1 MKKLKKVIGVLLIL
15 TTMTGCVKYKNTM
28 TINNDKSMVFEGS
41 YLISDKLLESADST
55 TFFTEENKKALEER
69 GVTVTDKKENGYTG
83 IAVSKKYDNIDKI
96 SNDTGKE
103 VTISDYFK
111 EDFDDSVLFKV
122 EKGFLKNKYT
132 ANFKYD
138 SNVGAGDGGDTS
150 TSQALT
156 ENDKKLAV
164 TDDLT
169 TTTPS
174 TGEDTTTN
182 TPSTG
187 DNTTIPTTPKD
198 NTTTTPDNGTTDPTT
213 PGTTNPDDSKI
224 DPDLMGLAG
233 EMEFSYIVNLPEKA
247 LTNNAT
253 NVSSDGK
260 TLTWSLM
267 QSQMSNI
274 EFSFELKNMTNYYI
288 LYGGIAAAVIIV
300 IIIIITIIK
309 KCKKGK
315 EPVPAQNEPIHADY
329 DPSIAQAVPNPA
341 LVNGNVTPEMPMESA
356 QAPVVNEQQVE
367 AATVAE
373 PVQMQESMSTEVQ
386 PQPTNDMMVNGP
398 IGNNNTEP
406 QAHIIPEVTE
416 EPQVVVQEKQPTF
429 ITPQTAPEEPVVVN
443 EPVQQEIQID
453 RPQTVD
459 MNQNQ

>member
-1 MKKLKKVIGVLLIL
+1 MKNLKKVIGVLLIL

-28 TINNDKSMVFEGS
+28 TINNDKSMIFEGS
-41 YLISDKLLESADST
+41 YLISDKLLETSDST
-55 TFFTEENKKALEER
+55 TFFSEENKKALEER
-69 GVTVTDKKENGYTG
+69 GVKVSEKKENNYTG

-96 SNDTGKE
+96 SNKNGKE

-138 SNVGAGDGGDTS
+138 SNVGPGDSGDTS

-174 TGEDTTTN
+174 TGEEAT

-187 DNTTIPTTPKD
+187 DD
-198 NTTTTPDNGTTDPTT
+198 TTTPDDGTTTPTT
-213 PGTTNPDDSKI
+213 PTTPDTTEPGDSGFDSDI
-224 DPDLMGLAG
+224 MGLAG
-233 EMEFSYIVNLPEKA
+233 EMEFNYVVNLPEKA

-253 NVSSDGK
+253 NVSNDGK

-267 QSQMSNI
+267 QSQISNI

-300 IIIIITIIK
+300 IIIIISLIK
-309 KCKKGK
+309 KGKKGK
-315 EPVPAQNEPIHADY
+315 EVVPAQNEPIHADY

-341 LVNGNVTPEMPMESA
+341 IVNGNVTPEM
-356 QAPVVNEQQVE
+356 QAETVQTSVVSEQPVE
-367 AATVAE
+367 TTTIAE
-373 PVQMQESMSTEVQ
+373 PIQTQESTTAQTQQQE
-386 PQPTNDMMVNGP
+386 TNDMIANGP

-416 EPQVVVQEKQPTF
+416 EPKVVIPEKQPTF
-429 ITPQTAPEEPVVVN
+429 ITPETAPEEPIVVE
-443 EPVQQEIQID
+443 EPVHQEIQID
-453 RPQTVD
+453 RPQTID

>member
-1 MKKLKKVIGVLLIL
+1 MKNLKKVIGVLLIL

-28 TINNDKSMVFEGS
+28 TINNDKSMIFEGS
-41 YLISDKLLESADST
+41 YLISDKLLETSDST
-55 TFFTEENKKALEER
+55 TFFSEENKKALEER
-69 GVTVTDKKENGYTG
+69 GVKVSEKKENNYTG

-96 SNDTGKE
+96 SNENGKE

-138 SNVGAGDGGDTS
+138 SNVGPGDSGDTS

-174 TGEDTTTN
+174 TGEEATT
-182 TPSTG
+182 
-187 DNTTIPTTPKD
+187 PTTP
-198 NTTTTPDNGTTDPTT
+198 TTPDTTE
-213 PGTTNPDDSKI
+213 PGDSGFDSDI
-224 DPDLMGLAG
+224 MGLAG
-233 EMEFSYIVNLPEKA
+233 EMEFNYVVNLPEKA

-253 NVSSDGK
+253 NVSNDGK

-267 QSQMSNI
+267 QSQISNI

-300 IIIIITIIK
+300 IIIIISLIK
-309 KCKKGK
+309 KGKKGK
-315 EPVPAQNEPIHADY
+315 EVVPAQNEPIHADY

-341 LVNGNVTPEMPMESA
+341 IVNGNVTPEMQVETA
-356 QAPVVNEQQVE
+356 QTSVVNEQAVE
-367 AATVAE
+367 TTTIAQPIQT
-373 PVQMQESMSTEVQ
+373 QESTTAQTQQQE
-386 PQPTNDMMVNGP
+386 TNDMIANGP

-416 EPQVVVQEKQPTF
+416 EPKVVIPEKQPTF
-429 ITPQTAPEEPVVVN
+429 ITPETAPEEPIVVE
-443 EPVQQEIQID
+443 EPIHQEIQID
-453 RPQTVD
+453 RPQTID

>member
-1 MKKLKKVIGVLLIL
+1 MKNLKKVIGVLLIL

-28 TINNDKSMVFEGS
+28 TINNDKSMIFEGS
-41 YLISDKLLESADST
+41 YLISDKLLETSDST
-55 TFFTEENKKALEER
+55 TFFSEENKKALEER
-69 GVTVTDKKENGYTG
+69 GVKVSEKKENNYTG

-96 SNDTGKE
+96 SNKNGKE

-111 EDFDDSVLFKV
+111 EDFDDSILFKV

-138 SNVGAGDGGDTS
+138 SNVGTGDGGDTS

-174 TGEDTTTN
+174 TGEEAT

-187 DNTTIPTTPKD
+187 DD
-198 NTTTTPDNGTTDPTT
+198 TTTPDDGTTTPTT
-213 PGTTNPDDSKI
+213 PTTPDTTEPGDSGFDSDI
-224 DPDLMGLAG
+224 MGLAG
-233 EMEFSYIVNLPEKA
+233 EMEFNYVVNLPEKA

-253 NVSSDGK
+253 NVSNDGK

-267 QSQMSNI
+267 QSQISNI

-300 IIIIITIIK
+300 IIIIILLIK
-309 KCKKGK
+309 KGKKGK
-315 EPVPAQNEPIHADY
+315 EVVPAQNEPIHADY

-341 LVNGNVTPEMPMESA
+341 IVNGNVTPEM
-356 QAPVVNEQQVE
+356 QAETVQTSVVSEQPVE
-367 AATVAE
+367 TTTIAE
-373 PVQMQESMSTEVQ
+373 PIQTQESTTAQTQQQE
-386 PQPTNDMMVNGP
+386 TNDMIANGP

-416 EPQVVVQEKQPTF
+416 EPKVVIPEKQPTF
-429 ITPQTAPEEPVVVN
+429 ITPETAPEEPIVVE
-443 EPVQQEIQID
+443 EPIHQEIQID
-453 RPQTVD
+453 RPQTID

>member
-1 MKKLKKVIGVLLIL
+1 MKNLKKVIGVLLIL

-28 TINNDKSMVFEGS
+28 TINNDKSMIFEGS
-41 YLISDKLLESADST
+41 YLISDKLLETSDST
-55 TFFTEENKKALEER
+55 TFFSEENKKALEER
-69 GVTVTDKKENGYTG
+69 GVKVSEKKENNYTG

-96 SNDTGKE
+96 SNENGKE

-138 SNVGAGDGGDTS
+138 SNVGPGDSGDTS

-174 TGEDTTTN
+174 TGEEAT

-187 DNTTIPTTPKD
+187 DD
-198 NTTTTPDNGTTDPTT
+198 TTTPDDGTTTPTT
-213 PGTTNPDDSKI
+213 PTTPDTTEPGDSGFDSDI
-224 DPDLMGLAG
+224 MGLAG
-233 EMEFSYIVNLPEKA
+233 EMEFNYVVNLPEKA

-253 NVSSDGK
+253 NVSNDGK

-267 QSQMSNI
+267 QSQISNI

-300 IIIIITIIK
+300 IIIIISLIK
-309 KCKKGK
+309 KGKKGK
-315 EPVPAQNEPIHADY
+315 EVVPAQNEPIHADY

-341 LVNGNVTPEMPMESA
+341 IVNGNVTPEMQVETA
-356 QAPVVNEQQVE
+356 QTSVVNEQAVE
-367 AATVAE
+367 TTTIAQ
-373 PVQMQESMSTEVQ
+373 PIQSQESTTAQTQQQE
-386 PQPTNDMMVNGP
+386 TNDMIANGP

-416 EPQVVVQEKQPTF
+416 EPKVVIPEKQPTF
-429 ITPQTAPEEPVVVN
+429 ITPETAPEEPIVVE
-443 EPVQQEIQID
+443 EPIHQEIQID
-453 RPQTVD
+453 RPQTID

>member
-1 MKKLKKVIGVLLIL
+1 MKNLKKVIGVLLIL

-28 TINNDKSMVFEGS
+28 TINNDKSMIFEGS
-41 YLISDKLLESADST
+41 YLISDKLLETSDST
-55 TFFTEENKKALEER
+55 TFFSEENKKALEER
-69 GVTVTDKKENGYTG
+69 GVTVGEKKENGYTG
-83 IAVSKKYDNIDKI
+83 ISVSKKYDNIDKI
-96 SNDTGKE
+96 SNKNGKE

-111 EDFDDSVLFKV
+111 EDFDDSILFKV

-138 SNVGAGDGGDTS
+138 SNVGTGDGGDTS

-169 TTTPS
+169 TTTPN
-174 TGEDTTTN
+174 TGEEAT

-187 DNTTIPTTPKD
+187 DD
-198 NTTTTPDNGTTDPTT
+198 TTTPDDGTTTPTT
-213 PGTTNPDDSKI
+213 PTTPDTTEPGDSGFDSDI
-224 DPDLMGLAG
+224 MGLAG
-233 EMEFSYIVNLPEKA
+233 EMEFNYVVNLPEKA

-253 NVSSDGK
+253 NVSNDGK

-267 QSQMSNI
+267 QSQISNI

-288 LYGGIAAAVIIV
+288 LYGGITAAVIIV
-300 IIIIITIIK
+300 IIIIISLIK
-309 KCKKGK
+309 KGKKGK
-315 EPVPAQNEPIHADY
+315 EVVPAQNEPIHADY

-341 LVNGNVTPEMPMESA
+341 IVNGNVTPEM
-356 QAPVVNEQQVE
+356 QAETVQTSVVSEQPVE
-367 AATVAE
+367 TTTIAE
-373 PVQMQESMSTEVQ
+373 PIQTQESTTAQTQQQE
-386 PQPTNDMMVNGP
+386 TNDMIANGP

-416 EPQVVVQEKQPTF
+416 EPKVVIPEKQPTF
-429 ITPQTAPEEPVVVN
+429 ITPETAPEEPIVVE
-443 EPVQQEIQID
+443 EPIHQEIQID
-453 RPQTVD
+453 RPQTID

>member
-1 MKKLKKVIGVLLIL
+1 MKNLKKVIGVLLIL

-41 YLISDKLLESADST
+41 YLISDKLLESADSK

-69 GVTVTDKKENGYTG
+69 GVTVGEKKENGYTG
-83 IAVSKKYDNIDKI
+83 ISVSKKYDNIDKI
-96 SNDTGKE
+96 SNDTGKD

-138 SNVGAGDGGDTS
+138 SNVGPGDSGDTS

-174 TGEDTTTN
+174 TGEEAT

-187 DNTTIPTTPKD
+187 DD
-198 NTTTTPDNGTTDPTT
+198 TTTPDDGTTTPTT
-213 PGTTNPDDSKI
+213 PTTPDTTEPGDSGFDSDI
-224 DPDLMGLAG
+224 MGLAG
-233 EMEFSYIVNLPEKA
+233 EMEFNYVVNLPEKA

-253 NVSSDGK
+253 NVSNDGK

-267 QSQMSNI
+267 QSQISNI

-300 IIIIITIIK
+300 IIIIISLIK
-309 KCKKGK
+309 KGKKGK
-315 EPVPAQNEPIHADY
+315 EVVPAQNEPIHADY

-341 LVNGNVTPEMPMESA
+341 IVNGNVTPEMQVETA
-356 QAPVVNEQQVE
+356 QTSVVNEQAVE
-367 AATVAE
+367 TTTIAQPIQT
-373 PVQMQESMSTEVQ
+373 QESTTAQTQQQE
-386 PQPTNDMMVNGP
+386 TNDMIANGP

-416 EPQVVVQEKQPTF
+416 EPKVVIPEKQPTF
-429 ITPQTAPEEPVVVN
+429 ITPETAPEEPIVVE
-443 EPVQQEIQID
+443 EPIHQEIQID
-453 RPQTVD
+453 RPQTID

>member
-1 MKKLKKVIGVLLIL
+1 MKNLKKVIGVLLIL

-28 TINNDKSMVFEGS
+28 TINNDKSMIFEGS
-41 YLISDKLLESADST
+41 YLISDKLLETSDST
-55 TFFTEENKKALEER
+55 TFFSEENKKALEER
-69 GVTVTDKKENGYTG
+69 GVKVSEKKENNYTG

-96 SNDTGKE
+96 SNKNGKE

-111 EDFDDSVLFKV
+111 EDFDDSILFKV

-138 SNVGAGDGGDTS
+138 SNVGTGDGGDTS

-169 TTTPS
+169 TTTPN
-174 TGEDTTTN
+174 TGEEAT

-187 DNTTIPTTPKD
+187 DE
-198 NTTTTPDNGTTDPTT
+198 TTTPDDGTTTPTT
-213 PGTTNPDDSKI
+213 PTTPDTTEPGDSGFDSDI
-224 DPDLMGLAG
+224 MGLAG
-233 EMEFSYIVNLPEKA
+233 EMEFNYVVNLPEKA

-253 NVSSDGK
+253 NVSNDGK

-267 QSQMSNI
+267 QSQISNI

-288 LYGGIAAAVIIV
+288 LYGGITAAVIIV
-300 IIIIITIIK
+300 IIIIISLIK
-309 KCKKGK
+309 KGKKGK
-315 EPVPAQNEPIHADY
+315 EVVPAQNEPIHADY

-341 LVNGNVTPEMPMESA
+341 IVNGNVTPEM
-356 QAPVVNEQQVE
+356 QAETVQTSVVSEQPVE
-367 AATVAE
+367 TTTIAE
-373 PVQMQESMSTEVQ
+373 PIQTQESTTAQTQQQE
-386 PQPTNDMMVNGP
+386 TNDMIANGP

-416 EPQVVVQEKQPTF
+416 EPKVVIPEKQPTF
-429 ITPQTAPEEPVVVN
+429 ITPETAPEEPIVVE
-443 EPVQQEIQID
+443 EPIHQEIQID
-453 RPQTVD
+453 RPQTID

>member
-1 MKKLKKVIGVLLIL
+1 MKNLKKLIGVLLIL

-28 TINNDKSMVFEGS
+28 TINNDKSMIFEGS
-41 YLISDKLLESADST
+41 YLISDKLLETSDST
-55 TFFTEENKKALEER
+55 TFFSEENKKALEER
-69 GVTVTDKKENGYTG
+69 GVKVSEKKENNYTG

-96 SNDTGKE
+96 SNKNGKE

-111 EDFDDSVLFKV
+111 EDFDDSILFKV

-138 SNVGAGDGGDTS
+138 SNVGTGDGGDTS

-174 TGEDTTTN
+174 TGEEAT

-187 DNTTIPTTPKD
+187 DD
-198 NTTTTPDNGTTDPTT
+198 TTTPDDGTTTPTT
-213 PGTTNPDDSKI
+213 PTTPDTTEPGDSGFDSDI
-224 DPDLMGLAG
+224 MGLAG
-233 EMEFSYIVNLPEKA
+233 EMEFNYVVNLPEKA

-253 NVSSDGK
+253 NVSNDGK

-267 QSQMSNI
+267 QSQISNI

-288 LYGGIAAAVIIV
+288 LYGGITAAVIIV
-300 IIIIITIIK
+300 IIIIISLIK
-309 KCKKGK
+309 KGKKGK
-315 EPVPAQNEPIHADY
+315 EVVPAQNEPIHADY

-341 LVNGNVTPEMPMESA
+341 IVNGNVTPEMQAETVQTSVVSEQPVETTTIA
-356 QAPVVNEQQVE
+356 QPIQ
-367 AATVAE
+367 T
-373 PVQMQESMSTEVQ
+373 QESTTAQTQQQE
-386 PQPTNDMMVNGP
+386 TNDMIANGP

-416 EPQVVVQEKQPTF
+416 EPKVVIPEKQPTF
-429 ITPQTAPEEPVVVN
+429 ITPETAPEEPIVVE
-443 EPVQQEIQID
+443 EPIHQEIQID
-453 RPQTVD
+453 RPQTID

>member
-1 MKKLKKVIGVLLIL
+1 MKNLKKVIGVLLIL

-28 TINNDKSMVFEGS
+28 TINNDKSMIFEGS
-41 YLISDKLLESADST
+41 YLISDKLLETSDST
-55 TFFTEENKKALEER
+55 TFFSEENKKALEER
-69 GVTVTDKKENGYTG
+69 GVKVSEKKENNYTG

-96 SNDTGKE
+96 SNENGKE

-138 SNVGAGDGGDTS
+138 SNVGPGDSGDTS

-174 TGEDTTTN
+174 TGEEAT

-187 DNTTIPTTPKD
+187 DD
-198 NTTTTPDNGTTDPTT
+198 TTTPDDGTTTPTT
-213 PGTTNPDDSKI
+213 PTTPDTTEPGDSGFDSDI
-224 DPDLMGLAG
+224 MGLAG
-233 EMEFSYIVNLPEKA
+233 EMEFNYVVNLPEKA

-253 NVSSDGK
+253 NVSNDGK

-267 QSQMSNI
+267 QSQISNI

-288 LYGGIAAAVIIV
+288 LYGAIAAAVIIV
-300 IIIIITIIK
+300 IIIVILLIK
-309 KCKKGK
+309 KGKKGK
-315 EPVPAQNEPIHADY
+315 EVVPAQNEPIHADY

-341 LVNGNVTPEMPMESA
+341 IVNGNVIPEMPVETT
-356 QAPVVNEQQVE
+356 QASVVNEQPVE
-367 AATVAE
+367 TTTIAQPIQT
-373 PVQMQESMSTEVQ
+373 QESTTAQTQQQE
-386 PQPTNDMMVNGP
+386 TNDMIANGP

-416 EPQVVVQEKQPTF
+416 EPKVVIPEKQPTF
-429 ITPQTAPEEPVVVN
+429 ITPETAPEEPIVVE
-443 EPVQQEIQID
+443 EPIHQEIQID
-453 RPQTVD
+453 RPQTID

>member
-1 MKKLKKVIGVLLIL
+1 MKNLKKVIGVLLIL

-28 TINNDKSMVFEGS
+28 TINNDKSMIFEGS
-41 YLISDKLLESADST
+41 YLISDKLLETSDST
-55 TFFTEENKKALEER
+55 TFFSEENKKALEER
-69 GVTVTDKKENGYTG
+69 GVKVSEKKENNYTG

-96 SNDTGKE
+96 SNENGKE

-138 SNVGAGDGGDTS
+138 SNVGPGDSGDTS

-174 TGEDTTTN
+174 TGEEAT

-187 DNTTIPTTPKD
+187 DD
-198 NTTTTPDNGTTDPTT
+198 TTTPDDGTTTPTT
-213 PGTTNPDDSKI
+213 PTTPDTTEPGDSGFDSDI
-224 DPDLMGLAG
+224 MGLAG
-233 EMEFSYIVNLPEKA
+233 EMEFNYVVNLPEKA

-253 NVSSDGK
+253 NVSNDGK

-267 QSQMSNI
+267 QSQISNI

-300 IIIIITIIK
+300 IIIIISLIK
-309 KCKKGK
+309 KGKKGK
-315 EPVPAQNEPIHADY
+315 EVVPAQNEPIHADY

-341 LVNGNVTPEMPMESA
+341 IVNGNVTPEMQVETA
-356 QAPVVNEQQVE
+356 QTSVVNEQAVE
-367 AATVAE
+367 TTTIAQPIQT
-373 PVQMQESMSTEVQ
+373 QESTTAQTQQQE
-386 PQPTNDMMVNGP
+386 TNDMIANGP

-416 EPQVVVQEKQPTF
+416 EPKVVIPEKQPTF
-429 ITPQTAPEEPVVVN
+429 ITPETAPEEPIVVE
-443 EPVQQEIQID
+443 EPIHQEIQID
-453 RPQTVD
+453 RPQTID

>member
-1 MKKLKKVIGVLLIL
+1 MKNLKKVIGVLLIL

-28 TINNDKSMVFEGS
+28 TINNDKSMIFEGS
-41 YLISDKLLESADST
+41 YLISDKLLETSDST
-55 TFFTEENKKALEER
+55 TFFSEENKKALEER
-69 GVTVTDKKENGYTG
+69 GVKVSEKKENNYTG

-96 SNDTGKE
+96 SNENGKE

-138 SNVGAGDGGDTS
+138 SNVGPGDSGDTS

-174 TGEDTTTN
+174 TGEEAT

-187 DNTTIPTTPKD
+187 DD
-198 NTTTTPDNGTTDPTT
+198 
-213 PGTTNPDDSKI
+213 TTNPDDGTTTPTTPTT
-224 DPDLMGLAG
+224 PDTTEPGDSGFDSDIMGLAG
-233 EMEFSYIVNLPEKA
+233 EMEFNYVVNLPEKA

-253 NVSSDGK
+253 NVSNDGK

-267 QSQMSNI
+267 QSQISNI

-300 IIIIITIIK
+300 IIIIISLIK
-309 KCKKGK
+309 KGKKGK
-315 EPVPAQNEPIHADY
+315 EVVPAQNEPIHADY

-341 LVNGNVTPEMPMESA
+341 IVNGNVTPEMQVETA
-356 QAPVVNEQQVE
+356 QTSVVNEQAVE
-367 AATVAE
+367 TTTIAQPIQT
-373 PVQMQESMSTEVQ
+373 QESTTAQTQQQE
-386 PQPTNDMMVNGP
+386 TNDMIANGP

-416 EPQVVVQEKQPTF
+416 EPKVVIPEKQPTF
-429 ITPQTAPEEPVVVN
+429 ITPETAPEEPIVVE
-443 EPVQQEIQID
+443 EPIHQEIQID
-453 RPQTVD
+453 RPQTID

>member
-1 MKKLKKVIGVLLIL
+1 MKNLKKVIGVLLIL

-28 TINNDKSMVFEGS
+28 TINNDKSMIFEGS
-41 YLISDKLLESADST
+41 YLISDKLLETSDST
-55 TFFTEENKKALEER
+55 TFFSEENKKALEER
-69 GVTVTDKKENGYTG
+69 GVKVSEKKENNYTG

-96 SNDTGKE
+96 SNKNGKE

-111 EDFDDSVLFKV
+111 EDFDDSILFKV

-138 SNVGAGDGGDTS
+138 SNVGTGDGGDTS

-169 TTTPS
+169 TTTPN
-174 TGEDTTTN
+174 TGEEAT

-187 DNTTIPTTPKD
+187 DD
-198 NTTTTPDNGTTDPTT
+198 TTTPDDGTTTPTT
-213 PGTTNPDDSKI
+213 PTTPDTTEPGDSGFDSDI
-224 DPDLMGLAG
+224 MGLAG
-233 EMEFSYIVNLPEKA
+233 EMEFNYVVNLPEKA

-253 NVSSDGK
+253 NVSNDGK

-267 QSQMSNI
+267 QSQISNI

-288 LYGGIAAAVIIV
+288 LYGGIAAALIIV
-300 IIIIITIIK
+300 IIIIISLIK
-309 KCKKGK
+309 KGKKGK
-315 EPVPAQNEPIHADY
+315 EVVPAQNEPIHADY

-341 LVNGNVTPEMPMESA
+341 IVNGNVTPEM
-356 QAPVVNEQQVE
+356 QAETVQTSVVSEQPVE
-367 AATVAE
+367 TTTIAE
-373 PVQMQESMSTEVQ
+373 PIQTQESTTAQTQQQE
-386 PQPTNDMMVNGP
+386 TNDMIANGP

-416 EPQVVVQEKQPTF
+416 EPKVVIPEKQPTF
-429 ITPQTAPEEPVVVN
+429 ITPETAPEEPIVVE
-443 EPVQQEIQID
+443 EPIHQEIQID
-453 RPQTVD
+453 RPQTID

>member
-1 MKKLKKVIGVLLIL
+1 MKSLKKVIAVLLIL

-28 TINNDKSMVFEGS
+28 TINNDKSMIFEGS
-41 YLISDKLLESADST
+41 YLISDKLLETSDST
-55 TFFTEENKKALEER
+55 TFFSEENKKALEER
-69 GVTVTDKKENGYTG
+69 GVKVSEKKENNYTG

-96 SNDTGKE
+96 SNENGKE

-138 SNVGAGDGGDTS
+138 SNVGPGDSGDTS

-174 TGEDTTTN
+174 TGEEAT

-187 DNTTIPTTPKD
+187 DD
-198 NTTTTPDNGTTDPTT
+198 TTTPDDGTTTPTT
-213 PGTTNPDDSKI
+213 PTTPDTTEPGDSGFDSDI
-224 DPDLMGLAG
+224 MGLAG
-233 EMEFSYIVNLPEKA
+233 EMEFNYVVNLPEKA

-253 NVSSDGK
+253 NVSNDGK

-267 QSQMSNI
+267 QSQISNI

-300 IIIIITIIK
+300 IIIIISLIK
-309 KCKKGK
+309 KGKKGK
-315 EPVPAQNEPIHADY
+315 EVVPAQNEPIHADY

-341 LVNGNVTPEMPMESA
+341 IVNGNVTPEMQVETA
-356 QAPVVNEQQVE
+356 QTSVVNEQAVE
-367 AATVAE
+367 TTTIAQPIQT
-373 PVQMQESMSTEVQ
+373 QESTTAQTQQQE
-386 PQPTNDMMVNGP
+386 TNDMIANGP

-416 EPQVVVQEKQPTF
+416 EPKVVIPEKQPTF
-429 ITPQTAPEEPVVVN
+429 ITPETAPEEPIVVE
-443 EPVQQEIQID
+443 EPIHQEIQID
-453 RPQTVD
+453 RPQTID

>member
-1 MKKLKKVIGVLLIL
+1 MKNLKKVIGVLLIL
-15 TTMTGCVKYKNTM
+15 TTMTRCVKYKNTM
-28 TINNDKSMVFEGS
+28 IINNDKSMIFEGS
-41 YLISDKLLESADST
+41 YLISDKLLETSDST
-55 TFFTEENKKALEER
+55 TFFSEENKKALEER
-69 GVTVTDKKENGYTG
+69 GVKVSEKKENNYTG

-96 SNDTGKE
+96 SNKNGKE

-111 EDFDDSVLFKV
+111 EDFDDSILFKV

-138 SNVGAGDGGDTS
+138 SNVGTGDGGDTS

-174 TGEDTTTN
+174 TGEEAT

-187 DNTTIPTTPKD
+187 DD
-198 NTTTTPDNGTTDPTT
+198 TTTPDDGTTTPTT
-213 PGTTNPDDSKI
+213 PTTPDTTEPGDSGFDSDI
-224 DPDLMGLAG
+224 MGLAG
-233 EMEFSYIVNLPEKA
+233 EMEFNYVVNLPEKA

-253 NVSSDGK
+253 NVSNDGK

-267 QSQMSNI
+267 QSQISNI

-288 LYGGIAAAVIIV
+288 LYGGIAAALIIV
-300 IIIIITIIK
+300 IIIIISLIK
-309 KCKKGK
+309 KGKKGK
-315 EPVPAQNEPIHADY
+315 EVVPAQNEPIHADY

-341 LVNGNVTPEMPMESA
+341 IVNGNVTPEM
-356 QAPVVNEQQVE
+356 QAETVQTSVVSEQPVE
-367 AATVAE
+367 TTTIAE
-373 PVQMQESMSTEVQ
+373 PIQTQESTTAQTQQQE
-386 PQPTNDMMVNGP
+386 TNDMIANGP

-416 EPQVVVQEKQPTF
+416 EPKVVIPEKQPTF
-429 ITPQTAPEEPVVVN
+429 ITPETAPEEPIVVE
-443 EPVQQEIQID
+443 EPIHQEIQID
-453 RPQTVD
+453 RPQTID

>member
-1 MKKLKKVIGVLLIL
+1 MKNLKKLIVVLLIL

-28 TINNDKSMVFEGS
+28 TINNDKSMIFEGS
-41 YLISDKLLESADST
+41 YLISDKLLETSDST
-55 TFFTEENKKALEER
+55 TFFSEENKKALEER
-69 GVTVTDKKENGYTG
+69 GVKVSEKKENNYTG

-96 SNDTGKE
+96 SNKNGKE

-111 EDFDDSVLFKV
+111 EDFDDSILFKV

-138 SNVGAGDGGDTS
+138 SNVGTGDGGDTS

-174 TGEDTTTN
+174 TGEEAT

-187 DNTTIPTTPKD
+187 DD
-198 NTTTTPDNGTTDPTT
+198 TTTPDDGTTTPTT
-213 PGTTNPDDSKI
+213 PTTPDTTEPGDSGFDSDI
-224 DPDLMGLAG
+224 MGLAG
-233 EMEFSYIVNLPEKA
+233 EMEFNYVVNLPEKA

-253 NVSSDGK
+253 NVSNDGK

-267 QSQMSNI
+267 QSQISNI

-300 IIIIITIIK
+300 IIIIISLIK
-309 KCKKGK
+309 KGKKGK
-315 EPVPAQNEPIHADY
+315 EVVPAQNEPIHADY

-341 LVNGNVTPEMPMESA
+341 IVNGNVTPEM
-356 QAPVVNEQQVE
+356 QAETVQTSVVSEQPVE
-367 AATVAE
+367 TTTIAE
-373 PVQMQESMSTEVQ
+373 PIQTQESTTAQTQQQE
-386 PQPTNDMMVNGP
+386 TNDMIANGP

-416 EPQVVVQEKQPTF
+416 EPKVVIPEKQPTF
-429 ITPQTAPEEPVVVN
+429 ITPETAPEEPIVVE
-443 EPVQQEIQID
+443 EPIHQEIQID
-453 RPQTVD
+453 RPQTID

>member
-1 MKKLKKVIGVLLIL
+1 MKNLKKVIGVLLIL

-28 TINNDKSMVFEGS
+28 TINNDKSMIFEGS
-41 YLISDKLLESADST
+41 YLISDKLLETSDST
-55 TFFTEENKKALEER
+55 TFFSEENKKALEER
-69 GVTVTDKKENGYTG
+69 GVKVSEKKENNYTG

-96 SNDTGKE
+96 SNENGKE

-138 SNVGAGDGGDTS
+138 SNVGPGDSGDTS

-174 TGEDTTTN
+174 TGEEAT

-187 DNTTIPTTPKD
+187 DD
-198 NTTTTPDNGTTDPTT
+198 TTTPDDGTTPTT
-213 PGTTNPDDSKI
+213 PTTPDTTEPGDSGFDSDI
-224 DPDLMGLAG
+224 MGLAG
-233 EMEFSYIVNLPEKA
+233 EMEFNYVVNLPEKA

-253 NVSSDGK
+253 NVSNDGK

-267 QSQMSNI
+267 KSQISNI

-300 IIIIITIIK
+300 IIIIISLIK
-309 KCKKGK
+309 KGKKGK
-315 EPVPAQNEPIHADY
+315 EVVPAQNEPIHADY

-341 LVNGNVTPEMPMESA
+341 IVNGNVTPEMQVETA
-356 QAPVVNEQQVE
+356 QTSVVNEQAVE
-367 AATVAE
+367 TTTIAQPIQT
-373 PVQMQESMSTEVQ
+373 QESTTAQTQQQE
-386 PQPTNDMMVNGP
+386 TNDMIANGP

-416 EPQVVVQEKQPTF
+416 EPKVVIPEKQPTF
-429 ITPQTAPEEPVVVN
+429 ITPETAPEEPIVVE
-443 EPVQQEIQID
+443 EPIHQEIQID
-453 RPQTVD
+453 RPQTID

>member
-1 MKKLKKVIGVLLIL
+1 MKNLKKVIGVLLIL

-28 TINNDKSMVFEGS
+28 TINNDKSMIFEGS
-41 YLISDKLLESADST
+41 YLISDKLLETSDST
-55 TFFTEENKKALEER
+55 TFFSEENKKALEER
-69 GVTVTDKKENGYTG
+69 GVKVSEKKENNYTG

-96 SNDTGKE
+96 SNENGKE

-138 SNVGAGDGGDTS
+138 SNVGPGDSGDTS

-174 TGEDTTTN
+174 TGEEAT

-187 DNTTIPTTPKD
+187 DD
-198 NTTTTPDNGTTDPTT
+198 TTTPDDGTTTPTT
-213 PGTTNPDDSKI
+213 PTTPDTTEPGDSGFDSDI
-224 DPDLMGLAG
+224 MGLAG
-233 EMEFSYIVNLPEKA
+233 EMEFNYVVNLPEKA

-253 NVSSDGK
+253 NVSNDGK

-267 QSQMSNI
+267 QSQISNI

-300 IIIIITIIK
+300 IIIIISLIK
-309 KCKKGK
+309 KGKKGK
-315 EPVPAQNEPIHADY
+315 EVVPAQNEPIHADY

-341 LVNGNVTPEMPMESA
+341 IVNGNVTPEMQVETA
-356 QAPVVNEQQVE
+356 QTSVVNEQAVE
-367 AATVAE
+367 TTTIAE
-373 PVQMQESMSTEVQ
+373 PIQTQESTTAQTQQQE
-386 PQPTNDMMVNGP
+386 TNDMIANGP

-416 EPQVVVQEKQPTF
+416 EPKVVIPEKQPTF
-429 ITPQTAPEEPVVVN
+429 ITPETAPEEPIVVE
-443 EPVQQEIQID
+443 EPIHQEIQID
-453 RPQTVD
+453 RPQTID

>member
-1 MKKLKKVIGVLLIL
+1 MKNLKKVIGVLLIL

-28 TINNDKSMVFEGS
+28 TINNDKSMIFEGS
-41 YLISDKLLESADST
+41 YLISDKLLETSDST
-55 TFFTEENKKALEER
+55 TFFSEENKKALEER
-69 GVTVTDKKENGYTG
+69 GVKVSEKKENNYTG

-96 SNDTGKE
+96 SNKNGKE

-111 EDFDDSVLFKV
+111 EDFDDSILFKV

-138 SNVGAGDGGDTS
+138 SNVGTGDGGDTS

-174 TGEDTTTN
+174 TGEEAT

-187 DNTTIPTTPKD
+187 DE
-198 NTTTTPDNGTTDPTT
+198 TTTPDDGTTTPTT
-213 PGTTNPDDSKI
+213 PTTPDTTEPGDSGFDSDI
-224 DPDLMGLAG
+224 MGLAG
-233 EMEFSYIVNLPEKA
+233 EMEFNYVVNLPEKA

-253 NVSSDGK
+253 NVSNDGK

-267 QSQMSNI
+267 QSQISNI

-288 LYGGIAAAVIIV
+288 LYGGIAAALIIV
-300 IIIIITIIK
+300 IIIIISLIK
-309 KCKKGK
+309 KGKKGK
-315 EPVPAQNEPIHADY
+315 EVVPAQNEPIHADY

-341 LVNGNVTPEMPMESA
+341 IVNGNVTPEM
-356 QAPVVNEQQVE
+356 QAETVQTSVVSEQPVE
-367 AATVAE
+367 TTTIAE
-373 PVQMQESMSTEVQ
+373 PIQTQESTTAQTQQQE
-386 PQPTNDMMVNGP
+386 TNDMIANGP

-416 EPQVVVQEKQPTF
+416 EPKVVIPEKQPTF
-429 ITPQTAPEEPVVVN
+429 ITPETAPEEPIVVE
-443 EPVQQEIQID
+443 EPIHQEIQID
-453 RPQTVD
+453 RPQTID

>member
-1 MKKLKKVIGVLLIL
+1 MKSLKKVIAVLLIL

-28 TINNDKSMVFEGS
+28 TINNDKSMIFEGS
-41 YLISDKLLESADST
+41 YLISDKLLETSDST
-55 TFFTEENKKALEER
+55 TFFSEENKKALEER
-69 GVTVTDKKENGYTG
+69 GVKVSEKKENNYTG

-96 SNDTGKE
+96 SNENGKE

-138 SNVGAGDGGDTS
+138 SNVGPGDSGDTS

-174 TGEDTTTN
+174 TGEEAT

-187 DNTTIPTTPKD
+187 DD
-198 NTTTTPDNGTTDPTT
+198 TTTPDDGTTTPTT
-213 PGTTNPDDSKI
+213 PTTPDTTEPGDSGFDSDI
-224 DPDLMGLAG
+224 MGLAG
-233 EMEFSYIVNLPEKA
+233 EMEFNYVVNLPEKA

-253 NVSSDGK
+253 NVSNDGK

-267 QSQMSNI
+267 QSQISNI

-300 IIIIITIIK
+300 IIIIISLIK
-309 KCKKGK
+309 KGKKGK
-315 EPVPAQNEPIHADY
+315 EVVPAQNEPIHADY

-341 LVNGNVTPEMPMESA
+341 IVNGNVTPEMQVETS
-356 QAPVVNEQQVE
+356 QTSVVNEQAVE
-367 AATVAE
+367 TTTIAQPIQT
-373 PVQMQESMSTEVQ
+373 QESTTAQTQQQE
-386 PQPTNDMMVNGP
+386 TNDMIANGP

-416 EPQVVVQEKQPTF
+416 EPKVVIPEKQPTF
-429 ITPQTAPEEPVVVN
+429 ITPETAPEEPIVVE
-443 EPVQQEIQID
+443 EPIHQEIQID
-453 RPQTVD
+453 RPQTID

>member
-1 MKKLKKVIGVLLIL
+1 MKNLKKVIGVLLIL

-41 YLISDKLLESADST
+41 YLISDKLLESADSK

-69 GVTVTDKKENGYTG
+69 GVTVGEKKENGYTG
-83 IAVSKKYDNIDKI
+83 ISVSKKYDNIDKI
-96 SNDTGKE
+96 SNDTGKN

-169 TTTPS
+169 TAPS
-174 TGEDTTTN
+174 TGEDTTT
-182 TPSTG
+182 
-187 DNTTIPTTPKD
+187 TTPPND
-198 NTTTTPDNGTTDPTT
+198 DTTTATPNDGTKDPTT
-213 PGTTNPDDSKI
+213 DTDDSGI

-309 KCKKGK
+309 KGKKGK

-356 QAPVVNEQQVE
+356 QAPVVNEQPVE
-367 AATVAE
+367 ASTVAE
-373 PVQMQESMSTEVQ
+373 PVQMQESMATEVQ
-386 PQPTNDMMVNGP
+386 PQPTNDMMANGP

-416 EPQVVVQEKQPTF
+416 EPRVVVQEKQPTF

>member
-1 MKKLKKVIGVLLIL
+1 MKSLKKVIGVLLIL

-28 TINNDKSMVFEGS
+28 TINSDKSMVFEGS
-41 YLISDKLLESADST
+41 YLISDKLLEQSDSK
-55 TFFTEENKKALEER
+55 TFFTDEDKKALEER
-69 GVTVTDKKENGYTG
+69 GVSVEKKQENGYTG
-83 IAVSKKYDNIDKI
+83 ISISKKYDNIDKI

-111 EDFDDSVLFKV
+111 EDFDDSVLFKI
-122 EKGFLKNKYT
+122 EKGFLKNKYI

-156 ENDKKLAV
+156 ENDKKLAI

-169 TTTPS
+169 TTAPS
-174 TGEDTTTN
+174 TGGDT
-182 TPSTG
+182 
-187 DNTTIPTTPKD
+187 
-198 NTTTTPDNGTTDPTT
+198 TTTTPPNDDTTTTTPNDGTKDPTTDP
-213 PGTTNPDDSKI
+213 DDSGI

-300 IIIIITIIK
+300 IIIIISIIK
-309 KCKKGK
+309 KGKKGK
-315 EPVPAQNEPIHADY
+315 DLIPAQNEPIHADY
-329 DPSIAQAVPNPA
+329 EPSIAQAVPNPA
-341 LVNGNVTPEMPMESA
+341 LVNGNVTPQMPIETA
-356 QAPVVNEQQVE
+356 QAPVVNEQPVTPTVTQPVQVE
-367 AATVAE
+367 EPTV
-373 PVQMQESMSTEVQ
+373 EVAQ
-386 PQPTNDMMVNGP
+386 PQVANDMIANGP

-406 QAHIIPEVTE
+406 QAYIIPEVTE
-416 EPQVVVQEKQPTF
+416 EPKVVVQPKQPTF
-429 ITPQTAPEEPVVVN
+429 ITPETMPEEPVVVQ
-443 EPVQQEIQID
+443 EPVYQEIQID

-459 MNQNQ
+459 LNQNQ

>member
-1 MKKLKKVIGVLLIL
+1 MKNLKKVIGVLLIL

-28 TINNDKSMVFEGS
+28 TINNDKSMIFEGS
-41 YLISDKLLESADST
+41 YLISDKLLETSDST
-55 TFFTEENKKALEER
+55 TFFSEENKKALEER
-69 GVTVTDKKENGYTG
+69 GVKVSEKKENNYTG

-96 SNDTGKE
+96 SNKNGKE

-111 EDFDDSVLFKV
+111 EDFDDSILFKV

-138 SNVGAGDGGDTS
+138 SNVGTGDGGDTS

-174 TGEDTTTN
+174 TGEEATT
-182 TPSTG
+182 
-187 DNTTIPTTPKD
+187 PTTP
-198 NTTTTPDNGTTDPTT
+198 TTPDTTE
-213 PGTTNPDDSKI
+213 PGDSGFDSDI
-224 DPDLMGLAG
+224 MGLAG
-233 EMEFSYIVNLPEKA
+233 EMEFNYVVNLPEKA

-253 NVSSDGK
+253 NVSNDGK

-267 QSQMSNI
+267 QSQISNI

-288 LYGGIAAAVIIV
+288 LYGGITAAVIIV
-300 IIIIITIIK
+300 IIIIISLIK
-309 KCKKGK
+309 KGKKGK
-315 EPVPAQNEPIHADY
+315 EVVPAQNEPIHADY

-341 LVNGNVTPEMPMESA
+341 IVNGNVTPEM
-356 QAPVVNEQQVE
+356 QAETVQTSVVSEQPVE
-367 AATVAE
+367 TTTIAE
-373 PVQMQESMSTEVQ
+373 PIQTQESTTAQTQQQE
-386 PQPTNDMMVNGP
+386 TNDMIANGP

-416 EPQVVVQEKQPTF
+416 EPKVVIPEKQPTF
-429 ITPQTAPEEPVVVN
+429 ITPETAPEEPIVVE
-443 EPVQQEIQID
+443 EPIHQEIQID
-453 RPQTVD
+453 RPQTID

>member
-1 MKKLKKVIGVLLIL
+1 MKNLKKVIGVLLIL

-28 TINNDKSMVFEGS
+28 TINNDKSMIFEGS
-41 YLISDKLLESADST
+41 YLISDKLLETSDST
-55 TFFTEENKKALEER
+55 TFFSEENKKALEER
-69 GVTVTDKKENGYTG
+69 GVKVSEKKENNYTG

-96 SNDTGKE
+96 SNENGKE

-138 SNVGAGDGGDTS
+138 SNVGPGDSGDTS

-174 TGEDTTTN
+174 TGEEAT

-187 DNTTIPTTPKD
+187 DD
-198 NTTTTPDNGTTDPTT
+198 TTTPDDGTTTPTT
-213 PGTTNPDDSKI
+213 PTTPDTTEPGDSGFDSDI
-224 DPDLMGLAG
+224 MGLAG
-233 EMEFSYIVNLPEKA
+233 EMEFNYVVNLPEKA

-253 NVSSDGK
+253 NVSNDGK

-267 QSQMSNI
+267 QSQISNI

-300 IIIIITIIK
+300 IIIIISLIK
-309 KCKKGK
+309 KGKKGK
-315 EPVPAQNEPIHADY
+315 EVVPAQNEPIHADY

-341 LVNGNVTPEMPMESA
+341 IVNGNVTPEMQVETA
-356 QAPVVNEQQVE
+356 QTSVVNEQAVE
-367 AATVAE
+367 TTTIAQ
-373 PVQMQESMSTEVQ
+373 PIQMQESTTAQTQQQE
-386 PQPTNDMMVNGP
+386 TNDMIANGP

-416 EPQVVVQEKQPTF
+416 EPKVVIPEKQPTF
-429 ITPQTAPEEPVVVN
+429 ITPETAPEEPIVVE
-443 EPVQQEIQID
+443 EPIHQEIQID
-453 RPQTVD
+453 RPQTID

>member
-1 MKKLKKVIGVLLIL
+1 MKNLKKVIGVLLIL

-28 TINNDKSMVFEGS
+28 TINNDKSMIFEGS
-41 YLISDKLLESADST
+41 YLISDKLLETSDST
-55 TFFTEENKKALEER
+55 TFFSEENKKALEER
-69 GVTVTDKKENGYTG
+69 GVKVSEKKENNYTG

-96 SNDTGKE
+96 SNENGKE

-138 SNVGAGDGGDTS
+138 SNVGPGDSGDTS

-174 TGEDTTTN
+174 TGEEAT

-187 DNTTIPTTPKD
+187 DD
-198 NTTTTPDNGTTDPTT
+198 TTTPDDGTTTPTT
-213 PGTTNPDDSKI
+213 PTTPDTTKPGDSGFDSDI
-224 DPDLMGLAG
+224 MGLAG
-233 EMEFSYIVNLPEKA
+233 EMEFNYVVNLPEKA

-253 NVSSDGK
+253 NVSNDGK

-267 QSQMSNI
+267 QSQISNI

-300 IIIIITIIK
+300 IIIIISLIK
-309 KCKKGK
+309 KGKKGK
-315 EPVPAQNEPIHADY
+315 EVVPAQNEPIHADY

-341 LVNGNVTPEMPMESA
+341 IVNGNVTPEMQVETA
-356 QAPVVNEQQVE
+356 QTSVVNEQ
-367 AATVAE
+367 AAETTTIAQ
-373 PVQMQESMSTEVQ
+373 PIQTQESTTAQTQQQE
-386 PQPTNDMMVNGP
+386 TNDMIANGP

-416 EPQVVVQEKQPTF
+416 EPKVVIPEKQPTF
-429 ITPQTAPEEPVVVN
+429 ITPETAPEEPIVVE
-443 EPVQQEIQID
+443 EPIHQEIQID
-453 RPQTVD
+453 RPQTID

>member
-1 MKKLKKVIGVLLIL
+1 MKNLKKVIGVLLIL

-28 TINNDKSMVFEGS
+28 TINNDKSMIFEGS
-41 YLISDKLLESADST
+41 YLISDKLLETSDST
-55 TFFTEENKKALEER
+55 TFFSEENKKALEER
-69 GVTVTDKKENGYTG
+69 GVKVSEKKENNYTG

-96 SNDTGKE
+96 SNKNGKE

-111 EDFDDSVLFKV
+111 EDFDDSILFKV

-138 SNVGAGDGGDTS
+138 SNVGTGDGGDTS

-174 TGEDTTTN
+174 TGEEAT

-187 DNTTIPTTPKD
+187 DD
-198 NTTTTPDNGTTDPTT
+198 TTTPDDGTTTPTT
-213 PGTTNPDDSKI
+213 PTTPDTTEPGDSGFDSDI
-224 DPDLMGLAG
+224 MGLAG
-233 EMEFSYIVNLPEKA
+233 EMEFNYVVNLPEKA

-253 NVSSDGK
+253 NVSNDGK

-267 QSQMSNI
+267 QSQISNI

-288 LYGGIAAAVIIV
+288 LYGGITAAVIIV
-300 IIIIITIIK
+300 IIIIISLIK
-309 KCKKGK
+309 KGKKGK
-315 EPVPAQNEPIHADY
+315 EVVPAQNEPIHADY

-341 LVNGNVTPEMPMESA
+341 IVNGNVTPEM
-356 QAPVVNEQQVE
+356 QAETVQTSVVSEQPVE
-367 AATVAE
+367 TTTIAE
-373 PVQMQESMSTEVQ
+373 PIQTHESTTAQTQQQE
-386 PQPTNDMMVNGP
+386 TNDMIANGP

-416 EPQVVVQEKQPTF
+416 EPKVVIPEKQPTF
-429 ITPQTAPEEPVVVN
+429 ITPETAPEEPIVVE
-443 EPVQQEIQID
+443 EPIHQEIQID
-453 RPQTVD
+453 RPQTID

>member
-1 MKKLKKVIGVLLIL
+1 MKNLKKVIGVLLIL

-28 TINNDKSMVFEGS
+28 TINNDKSMIFEGS
-41 YLISDKLLESADST
+41 YLISDKLLETSDST
-55 TFFTEENKKALEER
+55 TFFSEENKKALEER
-69 GVTVTDKKENGYTG
+69 GVKVSEKKENNYTG

-96 SNDTGKE
+96 SNENGKE

-138 SNVGAGDGGDTS
+138 SNVGPGDSGDTS

-174 TGEDTTTN
+174 TGEEAT

-187 DNTTIPTTPKD
+187 DD
-198 NTTTTPDNGTTDPTT
+198 TTTPDDGTTTPTT
-213 PGTTNPDDSKI
+213 PTTPDTTEPGDSGFDSDI
-224 DPDLMGLAG
+224 MGLAG
-233 EMEFSYIVNLPEKA
+233 EMEFNYVVNLPEKA

-253 NVSSDGK
+253 NVSNDGK

-267 QSQMSNI
+267 QSQISNI

-300 IIIIITIIK
+300 IIIIISLIK
-309 KCKKGK
+309 KGKKGK
-315 EPVPAQNEPIHADY
+315 EVVPAQNEPIHADY

-341 LVNGNVTPEMPMESA
+341 IVNGNVTPEIQVETA
-356 QAPVVNEQQVE
+356 QTSVVNEQAVE
-367 AATVAE
+367 TTTIAQPIQT
-373 PVQMQESMSTEVQ
+373 QESTTAQTQQQE
-386 PQPTNDMMVNGP
+386 TNDMIANGP

-416 EPQVVVQEKQPTF
+416 EPKVVIPEKQPTF
-429 ITPQTAPEEPVVVN
+429 ITPETAPEEPIVVE
-443 EPVQQEIQID
+443 EPIHQEIQID
-453 RPQTVD
+453 RPQTID

>member
-1 MKKLKKVIGVLLIL
+1 MKNLKKVIGVLLIL

-28 TINNDKSMVFEGS
+28 TINNDKSMIFEGS
-41 YLISDKLLESADST
+41 YLISDKLLETSDST
-55 TFFTEENKKALEER
+55 TFFSEENKKALEER
-69 GVTVTDKKENGYTG
+69 GVKVSEKKENNYTG

-96 SNDTGKE
+96 SNENGKE

-138 SNVGAGDGGDTS
+138 SNVGPGDSGDTS

-174 TGEDTTTN
+174 TGEEAT

-187 DNTTIPTTPKD
+187 DD
-198 NTTTTPDNGTTDPTT
+198 TTTPDDGTTPTT
-213 PGTTNPDDSKI
+213 PTTPDTTEPGDSGFDSDI
-224 DPDLMGLAG
+224 MGLAG
-233 EMEFSYIVNLPEKA
+233 EMEFNYVVNLPEKA

-253 NVSSDGK
+253 NVSNDGK

-267 QSQMSNI
+267 QSQISNI

-300 IIIIITIIK
+300 IIIIISLIK
-309 KCKKGK
+309 KGKKGK
-315 EPVPAQNEPIHADY
+315 EVVPAQNEPIHADY

-341 LVNGNVTPEMPMESA
+341 IVNGNVTPEMQVETA
-356 QAPVVNEQQVE
+356 QTSVVNEQAVE
-367 AATVAE
+367 TTTIAQPIQT
-373 PVQMQESMSTEVQ
+373 QESTTAQTQQQEA
-386 PQPTNDMMVNGP
+386 NDMIANGP

-416 EPQVVVQEKQPTF
+416 EPKVVIPEKQPTF
-429 ITPQTAPEEPVVVN
+429 ITPETAPEEPIVVE
-443 EPVQQEIQID
+443 EPIHQEIQID
-453 RPQTVD
+453 RPQTID

>member
-1 MKKLKKVIGVLLIL
+1 MKNLKKVIGVLLIL

-28 TINNDKSMVFEGS
+28 TINNDKSMIFEGS
-41 YLISDKLLESADST
+41 YLISDKLLETSDST
-55 TFFTEENKKALEER
+55 TFFSEENKKALEER
-69 GVTVTDKKENGYTG
+69 GVKVSEKKENNYTG

-96 SNDTGKE
+96 SNKNGKE

-111 EDFDDSVLFKV
+111 EDFDDSILFKV

-138 SNVGAGDGGDTS
+138 SNVGTGDGGDTS

-174 TGEDTTTN
+174 TGEEATP
-182 TPSTG
+182 PSTG
-187 DNTTIPTTPKD
+187 DD
-198 NTTTTPDNGTTDPTT
+198 TTTPDDGTTTPTT
-213 PGTTNPDDSKI
+213 PTTPDTTEPGDSGFDSDI
-224 DPDLMGLAG
+224 MGLAG
-233 EMEFSYIVNLPEKA
+233 EMEFNYVVNLPEKA

-253 NVSSDGK
+253 NVSNDGK

-267 QSQMSNI
+267 QSQISNI

-288 LYGGIAAAVIIV
+288 LYGGITAAVIIV
-300 IIIIITIIK
+300 IIIIISLIK
-309 KCKKGK
+309 KGKKGK
-315 EPVPAQNEPIHADY
+315 EVVPAQNEPIHADY

-341 LVNGNVTPEMPMESA
+341 IVNGNVTPEM
-356 QAPVVNEQQVE
+356 QAETVQTSVVSEQPVE
-367 AATVAE
+367 TTTIAE
-373 PVQMQESMSTEVQ
+373 PIQTQESTTAQTQQQE
-386 PQPTNDMMVNGP
+386 TNDMIANGP

-416 EPQVVVQEKQPTF
+416 EPKVVIPEKQPTF
-429 ITPQTAPEEPVVVN
+429 ITPETAPEEPIVVE
-443 EPVQQEIQID
+443 EPIHQEIQID
-453 RPQTVD
+453 RPQTID

>member
-1 MKKLKKVIGVLLIL
+1 MKNLKTVIGVLLIL

-28 TINNDKSMVFEGS
+28 TINNDKSMIFEGS
-41 YLISDKLLESADST
+41 YLISDKLLETSDST
-55 TFFTEENKKALEER
+55 TFFSEENKKALEER
-69 GVTVTDKKENGYTG
+69 GVKVSEKKENNYTG

-96 SNDTGKE
+96 SNKNGKE

-138 SNVGAGDGGDTS
+138 SNVGPGDSGDTS

-174 TGEDTTTN
+174 TGEEAT

-187 DNTTIPTTPKD
+187 DD
-198 NTTTTPDNGTTDPTT
+198 TTTPDDGTTTPTT
-213 PGTTNPDDSKI
+213 PTTPDTTEPGDSGFDSDI
-224 DPDLMGLAG
+224 MGLAG
-233 EMEFSYIVNLPEKA
+233 EMEFNYVVNLPEKA

-253 NVSSDGK
+253 NVSNDGK

-267 QSQMSNI
+267 QSQISNI

-300 IIIIITIIK
+300 IIIIISLIK
-309 KCKKGK
+309 KGKKGK
-315 EPVPAQNEPIHADY
+315 EVVPAQNEPIHADY

-341 LVNGNVTPEMPMESA
+341 IVNGNVTPEM
-356 QAPVVNEQQVE
+356 QAETVQTSVVSEQPVE
-367 AATVAE
+367 TTTIAE
-373 PVQMQESMSTEVQ
+373 PIQTQESTTAQTQQQE
-386 PQPTNDMMVNGP
+386 TNDMIANGP

-416 EPQVVVQEKQPTF
+416 EPKVVIPEKQPTF
-429 ITPQTAPEEPVVVN
+429 ITPETAPEEPIVVE
-443 EPVQQEIQID
+443 EPVHQEIQID
-453 RPQTVD
+453 RPQTID

>member
-1 MKKLKKVIGVLLIL
+1 MKNLKKVIGVLLIL

-28 TINNDKSMVFEGS
+28 TINNDKSMIFEGS
-41 YLISDKLLESADST
+41 YLISDKLLETSDST
-55 TFFTEENKKALEER
+55 TFFSEENKKALEER
-69 GVTVTDKKENGYTG
+69 GVKVSEKKENNYTG

-96 SNDTGKE
+96 SNENGKE

-138 SNVGAGDGGDTS
+138 SNVGPGDSGDTS

-174 TGEDTTTN
+174 TGEKAT

-187 DNTTIPTTPKD
+187 DD
-198 NTTTTPDNGTTDPTT
+198 TTTPDDGTTTPTT
-213 PGTTNPDDSKI
+213 PTTPDTTEPGDSGFDSDI
-224 DPDLMGLAG
+224 MGLAG
-233 EMEFSYIVNLPEKA
+233 EMEFNYVVNLPEKA

-253 NVSSDGK
+253 NVSNDGK

-267 QSQMSNI
+267 QSQISNI

-300 IIIIITIIK
+300 IIIIISLIK
-309 KCKKGK
+309 KGKKGK
-315 EPVPAQNEPIHADY
+315 EVVPAQNEPIHADY

-341 LVNGNVTPEMPMESA
+341 IVNGNVTPEMQVETA
-356 QAPVVNEQQVE
+356 QTSVVNEQAVE
-367 AATVAE
+367 TTTIAQPIQT
-373 PVQMQESMSTEVQ
+373 QESTTAQTQQQE
-386 PQPTNDMMVNGP
+386 TNDMIANGP

-416 EPQVVVQEKQPTF
+416 EPKVVIPEKQPTF
-429 ITPQTAPEEPVVVN
+429 ITPETAPEEPIVVE
-443 EPVQQEIQID
+443 EPIHQEIQID
-453 RPQTVD
+453 RPQTID

>member
-1 MKKLKKVIGVLLIL
+1 MKNLKKVIGVLLIL

-28 TINNDKSMVFEGS
+28 TINNDKSMIFEGS
-41 YLISDKLLESADST
+41 YLISDKLLETSDST
-55 TFFTEENKKALEER
+55 TFFSEENKKALEER
-69 GVTVTDKKENGYTG
+69 GVKVSEKKENNYTG

-96 SNDTGKE
+96 SNENGKE

-138 SNVGAGDGGDTS
+138 SNVGPGDSGDTS

-174 TGEDTTTN
+174 TGEEAT

-187 DNTTIPTTPKD
+187 DD
-198 NTTTTPDNGTTDPTT
+198 
-213 PGTTNPDDSKI
+213 TTNPDDGTTTPTTPTT
-224 DPDLMGLAG
+224 PDTTKPGDSGFDSDIMGLAG
-233 EMEFSYIVNLPEKA
+233 EMEFNYVVNLPEKA

-253 NVSSDGK
+253 NVSNDGK

-267 QSQMSNI
+267 QSQISNI

-300 IIIIITIIK
+300 IIIIISLIK
-309 KCKKGK
+309 KGKKGK
-315 EPVPAQNEPIHADY
+315 EVVPAQNEPIHADY

-341 LVNGNVTPEMPMESA
+341 IVNGNVTPEMQVETA
-356 QAPVVNEQQVE
+356 QTSVVNEQAVE
-367 AATVAE
+367 TTTIAQPIQT
-373 PVQMQESMSTEVQ
+373 QESTTAQTQQQE
-386 PQPTNDMMVNGP
+386 TNDMIANGP

-416 EPQVVVQEKQPTF
+416 EPKVVIPEKQPTF
-429 ITPQTAPEEPVVVN
+429 ITPETAPEEPIVVE
-443 EPVQQEIQID
+443 EPIHQEIQID
-453 RPQTVD
+453 RPQTID

>member
-1 MKKLKKVIGVLLIL
+1 MKNLKKVIGVLLIL

-69 GVTVTDKKENGYTG
+69 GVTVADKKENGYTG
-83 IAVSKKYDNIDKI
+83 ISVSKKYDNIDKI

-156 ENDKKLAV
+156 ENDNKLAV

-174 TGEDTTTN
+174 TGEDTTT
-182 TPSTG
+182 PSTG
-187 DNTTIPTTPKD
+187 DDTTTPTTPND
-198 NTTTTPDNGTTDPTT
+198 DTTTTTPDDGTTDPTT
-213 PGTTNPDDSKI
+213 DPDDSGI
-224 DPDLMGLAG
+224 DSDIMGLAG

-309 KCKKGK
+309 KGKKGK

-341 LVNGNVTPEMPMESA
+341 LVNGNATPEMPMETT
-356 QAPVVNEQQVE
+356 QAPTVNEQPVE

-373 PVQMQESMSTEVQ
+373 PVQMQEPMAAEVQ
-386 PQPTNDMMVNGP
+386 PQTNDMMANGP

-429 ITPQTAPEEPVVVN
+429 ITPETAPEEPVVVS